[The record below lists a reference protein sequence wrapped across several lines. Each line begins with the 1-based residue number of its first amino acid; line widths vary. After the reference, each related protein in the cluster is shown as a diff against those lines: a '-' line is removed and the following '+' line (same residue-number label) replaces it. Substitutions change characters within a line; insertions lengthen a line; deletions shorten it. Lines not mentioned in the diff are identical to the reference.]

1 VPLTQASNNFIVGLH
16 KQTNEA
22 TPGTVADYSFPL
34 LTSDRPMP
42 VQDTA
47 VIQVTDAASIRG
59 DLFKNAGEHWEAQ
72 VVTPAFDS
80 MLGTMLQ
87 SVWPTD
93 TPSGVAPSRLHTF
106 TGLGSVPPFVSM
118 YSNFS
123 SNSISET
130 YAAGICSGIEF
141 EFSTER
147 PLKITYHAVG
157 ETPSVAV
164 FTVTTA
170 HTLADGFFT
179 PLAAANG
186 VLKFE
191 EDSLT
196 AVTQTNIVGGKIS
209 VMRDVTPVM
218 TADGATVKYL
228 AQGLV
233 AVDVHLDLVW
243 ANWDAYKA
251 TFYQAA
257 AGTTA
262 GPTFPFGS
270 LDLTFGHSSSATS
283 IFELKVDKL
292 VWLTAPPVPN
302 PDASPLMVSADL
314 AVLKPAAGDHCKPLL
329 TNNITPAY

>member
-1 VPLTQASNNFIVGLH
+1 MPLTQASNNFIVGLH

-59 DLFKNAGEHWEAQ
+59 DLFKQAGEHWEAT
-72 VVTPAFDS
+72 VVTPAFDA

-87 SVWPTD
+87 SMWPTD
-93 TPSGVAPSRLHTF
+93 TPSGAAPSRSHVF
-106 TGLGSVPPFVSM
+106 TGLGSVPPFISM

-123 SNSISET
+123 SGSISET

-147 PLKITYHAVG
+147 PLKVTYHAVG
-157 ETPSVAV
+157 ETPSVAA

-170 HTLADGFFT
+170 QTLADGFFT

-186 VLKFE
+186 NLKFE

-196 AVTQTNIVGGKIS
+196 AVTQTNIVGGKVS

-243 ANWDAYKA
+243 ANWDAYRA
-251 TFYQAA
+251 SFYGAV
-257 AGTTA
+257 AGTA
-262 GPTFPFGS
+262 ASPTLPSGS
-270 LDLTFGHSSSATS
+270 LSLAFGHSSSATS
-283 IFELKVDKL
+283 ILTINVDKL
-292 VWLTAPPVPN
+292 AWLTDPPVPN

-314 AVLKPAAGDHCKPLL
+314 AVLKPAAGDHAKITLV
-329 TNNITPAY
+329 NNVTPAY